1 VEEKQLGD
9 LSTLEDYTA
18 LEELKAVVPESKL
31 KELRAKVQN
40 LAFSIWARRVQGGG
54 NYPGDAGSDWFAARN
69 QLGIPSDVVL

>member
-18 LEELKAVVPESKL
+18 LEELKAVVAESKL

-40 LAFSIWARRVQGGG
+40 LAFSLWERRIQGSGSR
-54 NYPGDAGSDWFAARN
+54 DADSDWFAARN
-69 QLGIPSDVVL
+69 QLRIPSNLVL